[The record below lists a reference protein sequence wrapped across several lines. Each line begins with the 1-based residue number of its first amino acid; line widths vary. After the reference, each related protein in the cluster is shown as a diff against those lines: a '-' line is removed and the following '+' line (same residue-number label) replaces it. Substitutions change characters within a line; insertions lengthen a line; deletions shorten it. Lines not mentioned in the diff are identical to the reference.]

1 MLARRVASALF
12 VVASALGGPRAHAD
26 AQSDAKDLFERGR
39 KLRAAGDCASATP
52 LFHKAYEIYP
62 TALGTLRNAAE
73 CEESLGRW
81 ASSRRSWLDVKRAL
95 MFVHDARYEGWD
107 ADADAAASRLAPR
120 VAHLRVD
127 VDTGGRRDAAVE
139 VTVNGERL
147 ARTLVGT
154 MLDRDPGRYV
164 VRARLHG
171 REAHA
176 AADLGTGE
184 SRVVRL
190 DMAPREPLP
199 AVGVVAPARSGSA
212 WTPAGWVTLSV
223 GAVALVGMGVAI
235 GVRQD
240 ALATLEKQCPDYQQ
254 AACSPSLQPVVSR
267 GSAASTAA
275 TALAIGGGI
284 ATGAGALML
293 VLGATSKHEGV
304 AVSVSPWG
312 LAVAGSF

>member
-1 MLARRVASALF
+1 M
-12 VVASALGGPRAHAD
+12 VASALGGPLAHAD
-26 AQSDAKDLFERGR
+26 AESDAKDLFERGR

-62 TALGTLRNAAE
+62 SGLGTLRNAAE

-95 MFVHDARYEGWD
+95 MFVHDARYQGWD
-107 ADADAAASRLAPR
+107 GDADAAAARLAPR

-147 ARTLVGT
+147 ARTLLGT

-176 AADLGTGE
+176 DADLGTGE
-184 SRVVRL
+184 SRVLHL
-190 DMAPREPLP
+190 DVAPHGPLP
-199 AVGVVAPARSGSA
+199 TVGVVAPARSGSA
-212 WTPAGWVTLSV
+212 STPASWVTLSV
-223 GAVALVGMGVAI
+223 GVAALVGMGVAI

-240 ALATLEKQCPDYQQ
+240 ALATLEKQCPDY
-254 AACSPSLQPVVSR
+254 AHSACSPSLQPVVSR
-267 GSAASTAA
+267 GSAASTAT
-275 TALAIGGGI
+275 TALAIGGGV
-284 ATGAGALML
+284 ATGIGALL
-293 VLGATSKHEGV
+293 VVVGATAHHEGI
-304 AVSVSPWG
+304 AVSMSPWG
-312 LAVAGSF
+312 LAVAGRF